1 LDIGMSPA
9 QTKPS
14 HGYLVIMPG
23 DIPKQADAGK
33 FMTLTTQTVTKLQR
47 YFEEQVDAI
56 KSSEAFQKLLA
67 MPPLQRWATVAG
79 LFLLSQL
86 VVFGILYLIFG
97 GVVVIGFL
105 ASILAGMATGIGALP
120 ALFFKDISKNLFNSM
135 LGGAAG
141 VMLAATAF
149 SLLVPGMDY
158 GNQIWPGKGIYIVSL
173 GMLAG
178 ALFLHFADRQL
189 PHVHLDSIANVRLNS
204 LNKVWLFII
213 AITIHNFP
221 EGMSVGVSFG
231 SGDMKN
237 GIVLAVAIALQ
248 NIPEGLAVALP
259 LVGLGYN
266 KWRAVSIAALT
277 GLVEPVGGLLGI
289 TMVTLFHPVLSIAM
303 GFAAGAM
310 LFVISEEIIPET
322 HSDGRSRYATFA
334 LMIGFIIMMVLDN
347 MLG

>member
-1 LDIGMSPA
+1 
-9 QTKPS
+9 
-14 HGYLVIMPG
+14 
-23 DIPKQADAGK
+23 
-33 FMTLTTQTVTKLQR
+33 MTLITRAITHTQHFLQQQLTT
-47 YFEEQVDAI
+47 I
-56 KSSEAFQKLLA
+56 KSSEAYQKLMEL
-67 MPPLQRWATVAG
+67 PTLQRWLTITG

-86 VVFGILYLIFG
+86 LVFGSLYLIFG
-97 GVVVIGFL
+97 QIVVIGFF
-105 ASILAGMATGIGALP
+105 ASILAGLATGLGALP
-120 ALFFKDISKNLFNSM
+120 ALFFKNISKNLFNSM
-135 LGGAAG
+135 LGAAAG

-149 SLLVPGMDY
+149 SLLVPGMTY
-158 GNQIWPGKGIYIVSL
+158 GNQIWPNQGIYIVSL
-173 GMLAG
+173 GMLIG
-178 ALFLHFADRQL
+178 AVFLHYADRQL
-189 PHVHLDSIANVRLNS
+189 PHVHFDSISDVHLNS
-204 LNKVWLFII
+204 LKKIWLFII

-237 GIVLAVAIALQ
+237 GVVLAIAIALQ

-266 KWRAVSIAALT
+266 RWRAVGIATLT

-289 TMVTLFHPVLSIAM
+289 TMVTLFQSILPIAM

-322 HSDGRSRYATFA
+322 HAEGRSRYATFS
-334 LMIGFIIMMVLDN
+334 LMIGFIIMMALDN

>member
-1 LDIGMSPA
+1 
-9 QTKPS
+9 
-14 HGYLVIMPG
+14 
-23 DIPKQADAGK
+23 
-33 FMTLTTQTVTKLQR
+33 MTITTRTLSKLQH
-47 YFEEQVDAI
+47 YFETTVDRIKESEQY
-56 KSSEAFQKLLA
+56 QKLLA
-67 MPPLQRWATVAG
+67 MPPFKRWATVAG

-86 VVFGILYLIFG
+86 VVFGGLYLIFG
-97 GVVVIGFL
+97 KMVVVGFF
-105 ASILAGMATGIGALP
+105 ASILAGLATGVGALP
-120 ALFFKDISKNLFNSM
+120 ALFFKNISKNLFNSM
-135 LGGAAG
+135 LGAAAG

-149 SLLVPGMDY
+149 SLLVPGITY
-158 GNQIWPGKGIYIVSL
+158 GNLIWPGKGIYVVSL
-173 GMLAG
+173 GMMIG
-178 ALFLHFADRQL
+178 AAFLHYADRQL
-189 PHVHLDSIANVRLNS
+189 PHVHFDSISDVQLSS
-204 LNKVWLFII
+204 LKKVWLFII

-231 SGDMKN
+231 SGEMKN
-237 GIVLAVAIALQ
+237 GVVLAIAIALQ

-266 KWRAVSIAALT
+266 KWRAVGIATLT

-289 TMVTLFHPVLSIAM
+289 TMVTVFQPILPMAM

-334 LMIGFIIMMVLDN
+334 LMMGFIIMMILDN

>member
-1 LDIGMSPA
+1 MTITTRTLSTL
-9 QTKPS
+9 QHYVETK
-14 HGYLVIMPG
+14 V
-23 DIPKQADAGK
+23 
-33 FMTLTTQTVTKLQR
+33 
-47 YFEEQVDAI
+47 EQI
-56 KSSEAFQKLLA
+56 KDSENYQKLMAL
-67 MPPLQRWATVAG
+67 PPLKRWATVAG

-86 VVFGILYLIFG
+86 IVFGGLYLIFG
-97 GVVVIGFL
+97 KTVVIGFF
-105 ASILAGMATGIGALP
+105 ASILAGLATGVGALP
-120 ALFFKDISKNLFNSM
+120 ALFFKDISRNLFNSM
-135 LGGAAG
+135 LGAAAG

-149 SLLVPGMDY
+149 SLLVPGMVY
-158 GNQIWPGKGIYIVSL
+158 GNAIWPGKGIYVVSL
-173 GMLAG
+173 GMLIG
-178 ALFLHFADRQL
+178 AAFLHYADRQL
-189 PHVHLDSIANVRLNS
+189 PHVHFDSISDVHLTS
-204 LNKVWLFII
+204 LKKVWLFII

-231 SGDMKN
+231 SGEMKN
-237 GIVLAVAIALQ
+237 GVVLAIAIALQ

-266 KWRAVSIAALT
+266 KWRAVGIATLT

-289 TMVTLFHPVLSIAM
+289 TMVTVFEPILPIAM

-334 LMIGFIIMMVLDN
+334 LMVGFIIMMILDN

>member
-1 LDIGMSPA
+1 
-9 QTKPS
+9 
-14 HGYLVIMPG
+14 
-23 DIPKQADAGK
+23 
-33 FMTLTTQTVTKLQR
+33 
-47 YFEEQVDAI
+47 
-56 KSSEAFQKLLA
+56 
-67 MPPLQRWATVAG
+67 
-79 LFLLSQL
+79 SQII
-86 VVFGILYLIFG
+86 VFGLLYLLFG
-97 GVVVIGFL
+97 KIVVIGFF
-105 ASILAGMATGIGALP
+105 ASILAGLATGLGALP
-120 ALFFKDISKNLFNSM
+120 ALFFKDISNNLFNSM

-149 SLLVPGMDY
+149 SLLVPGLDF

-173 GMLAG
+173 GMLVG
-178 ALFLHFADRQL
+178 ALFLHYADRQL
-189 PHVHLDSIANVRLNS
+189 PHVHFDSVSDAHLNS
-204 LNKVWLFII
+204 LKKIWLFII

-237 GIVLAVAIALQ
+237 GVVLAIAIALQ

-266 KWRAVSIAALT
+266 KWRAVGIATLT

-289 TMVTLFHPVLSIAM
+289 TMVTVFAPILPIAM

-322 HSDGRSRYATFA
+322 HSNGRSRHATFA
-334 LMIGFIIMMVLDN
+334 LMIGFIIMMTLDN
-347 MLG
+347 MLS